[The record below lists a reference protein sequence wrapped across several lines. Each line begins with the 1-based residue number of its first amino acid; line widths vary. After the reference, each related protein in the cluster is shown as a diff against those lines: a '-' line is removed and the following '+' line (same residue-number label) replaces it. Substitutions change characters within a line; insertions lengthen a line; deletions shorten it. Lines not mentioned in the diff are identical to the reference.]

1 MPKVQDHRIRVAASR
16 REEMQNSLMFSALVL
31 ASEKSIHAIDVDD
44 IMSLTKTLTA
54 AGAKMK
60 SETMPNQNIISSMLK
75 VTHQV
80 RRR

>member
-1 MPKVQDHRIRVAASR
+1 M
-16 REEMQNSLMFSALVL
+16 
-31 ASEKSIHAIDVDD
+31 IDVDD

-60 SETMPNQNIISSMLK
+60 SETMPNQKIISSMLK